1 MSSSLTAQMKMRDRE
16 MVPRFA
22 VQLMFALMIVS
33 LAIVSFATVTGRPH
47 VGVAAPSPI
56 AQEVSLRL
64 QGNRE
69 GNVVVYDDAGRI
81 VARSEEDLQGFIGV
95 VWRVM
100 ARVRL
105 VHGLPDT
112 APIRLVRRENGHIEI
127 IDPSTDWSFP
137 LIGYGADN
145 VAAFARL
152 ID

>member
-1 MSSSLTAQMKMRDRE
+1 MTSSLAAQMKMRDRE

-33 LAIVSFATVTGRPH
+33 LAIVSYATLTDRPH
-47 VGVAAPSPI
+47 VGVAAPSPVVR
-56 AQEVSLRL
+56 EVAL
-64 QGNRE
+64 QLEGGRE
-69 GNVVVYDDAGRI
+69 GNVTVRDDTGRI
-81 VARSEEDLQGFIGV
+81 VARSGEDRQGFIGV

-105 VHGLPDT
+105 VHGVADT
-112 APIRLVRRENGHIEI
+112 APIRLVRRENGHLEI
-127 IDPSTDWSFP
+127 IDPSTGWSFP
-137 LIGYGADN
+137 LIGYGPDN